1 MLTLNYPMF
10 LSCLRT
16 LNSREEQLR
25 LWNGPP
31 ESRMIGS
38 FVETVCDLDGSGFM
52 AILQNEPDSIHPE
65 IVQAM
70 VALNEAIGRVDY
82 KQPELTL
89 VESEQMARV
98 RELAGQALT
107 IIYRVGLDVAALDG
121 RNRSDDAAIEL

>member
-1 MLTLNYPMF
+1 
-10 LSCLRT
+10 
-16 LNSREEQLR
+16 
-25 LWNGPP
+25 
-31 ESRMIGS
+31 MIGS